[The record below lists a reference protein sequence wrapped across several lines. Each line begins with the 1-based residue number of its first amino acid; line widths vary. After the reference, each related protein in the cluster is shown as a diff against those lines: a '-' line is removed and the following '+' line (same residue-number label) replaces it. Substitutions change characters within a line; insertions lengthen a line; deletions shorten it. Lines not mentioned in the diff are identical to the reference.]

1 MSTIRPVLIISLV
14 ALLCFY
20 SCDDDNNPIGGGGGV
35 NNPFPNAVGMLWKYE
50 VFDSLTDAT
59 DTVWVSV
66 TNSELTRCGYTK
78 YSWRTYWITRDSVVD
93 QSALVWIDTAMVEI
107 VVDSP
112 QEPAL
117 LERFVFPLEEG
128 ASWNGPSIYDTCRV
142 TEIGTVTVPAG
153 TFHNSAL
160 VEHAWNMGLWGG
172 GDSTKTWLAPNVGIA
187 YRHEY
192 QTYSDGT
199 TITVLENRI
208 WKLLEYDLNTF
219 SLAQFP
225 NTVGTEWVYELVEY
239 ISGSTFVDTVTVTIV
254 DRIDMAY
261 RDSATI
267 WEFEGDRYSDTMFV
281 AVSGP
286 YVFEMFDTLGLM
298 PFLSWTYEF
307 PMAVGR
313 NWPFDGVVPLDNFV
327 PGTLVD
333 DKAPVVTPADHFPTG
348 FHYIAVGGGELY
360 LSWVVN
366 DWVVPGVGVVKRTF
380 LKVYDGPPITQH
392 WTLLHYDTR

>member
-1 MSTIRPVLIISLV
+1 MVKIRPILTVLLLAV
-14 ALLCFY
+14 LCFY
-20 SCDDDNNPIGGGGGV
+20 SCDDDNNPIGGGEGV
-35 NNPFPNAVGMLWKYE
+35 HNPFPNAVGMLWKYE

-66 TNSELTRCGYTK
+66 TDSELTRCGYTI
-78 YSWRTYWITRDSVVD
+78 YNWRMYWTSRDSVVD
-93 QSALVWIDTAMVEI
+93 RSALSWIDTAMVEI
-107 VVDSP
+107 VIDSP

-128 ASWNGPSIYDTCRV
+128 ATWTGPSIYDTCRV
-142 TEIGTVTVPAG
+142 TEIGTIAVPAG

-160 VEHAWNMGLWGG
+160 VEHAWQLDFEGG
-172 GDSTKTWLAPNVGIA
+172 GNWTETWLAPNVGIA

-192 QTYSDGT
+192 LTYSDGT

-208 WKLLEYDLNTF
+208 WRLLEYDLRTF

-239 ISGSTFVDTVTVTIV
+239 WGDTIVVDTVTVTIV
-254 DRIDMAY
+254 ERIDMSY

-267 WEFEGDRYSDTMFV
+267 WEFEGDEYTDTMFV
-281 AVSGP
+281 AVSDP
-286 YVFEMFDTLGLM
+286 YVFEMFDTLAVM

-313 NWPFDGVVPLDNFV
+313 HWGFDNVVPLANFV
-327 PGTLVD
+327 PGTFVD
-333 DKAPVVTPADHFPTG
+333 DKAPVVTPAGHFPTG
-348 FHYIAVGGGELY
+348 FHYIAAGGGELY

-366 DWVVPGVGVVKRTF
+366 DWLVPEVGVVKRTF
-380 LKVYDGPPITQH
+380 LKVYDGPAITQR
-392 WTLLHYDTR
+392 WTLLSYDTR